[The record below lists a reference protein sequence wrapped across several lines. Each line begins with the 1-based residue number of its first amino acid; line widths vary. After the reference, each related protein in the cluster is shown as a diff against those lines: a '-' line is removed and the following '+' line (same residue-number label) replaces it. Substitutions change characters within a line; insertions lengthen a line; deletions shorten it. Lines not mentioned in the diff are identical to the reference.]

1 MMLKP
6 HETTRT
12 AAPGVAHEQPAPET
26 TVSSL
31 DIWVRRDWTEGVDM
45 TALTEFQQLHVRTRN
60 SVYELVVVDRM
71 GEVRVRGGRHFPDWT
86 KARLT
91 GSSAGGSLLK
101 SLGIYLGLGMELETE
116 ERRILTSPVHTI
128 ITLNAQRHA

>member
-6 HETTRT
+6 HETTGT
-12 AAPGVAHEQPAPET
+12 PAPGAAQPGSET

-60 SVYELVVVDRM
+60 SVYELVVVDRRT

-86 KARLT
+86 AARLT

-101 SLGIYLGLGMELETE
+101 SLGIYVGLGMELETE